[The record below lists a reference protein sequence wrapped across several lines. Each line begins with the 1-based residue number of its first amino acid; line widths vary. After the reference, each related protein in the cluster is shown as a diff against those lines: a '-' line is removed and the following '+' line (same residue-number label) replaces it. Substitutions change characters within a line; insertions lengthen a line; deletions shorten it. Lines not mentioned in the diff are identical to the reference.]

1 MANCKGKTKT
11 GAVCRAPAGA
21 EGLCFLHRNPD
32 RAKSFGQLGGRK
44 NRRSPINLE
53 IPDDMTAA
61 DIRKVTVQVIRLVLS
76 DELGAREAGAVTQL
90 LNSLHRMTPTAELEA
105 RVALLEEQRQ
115 EETGAQ
121 DVDLIGSPTNE
132 TVATTESDV
141 LLAAEQTSCPT
152 DAKTSDWT
160 DGGDGAE
167 SRSDEPDEAAQE
179 ERGAPPEADP
189 IGSPTNETVA
199 TAEND
204 VLRAA
209 EQTPC
214 PTDAH
219 TPSWTDG
226 GDGAE
231 SRSDK
236 PDEAAQEESGAP
248 PEADPIGSP
257 TNETVADAESDV
269 LAAEQTPS
277 PTDAHSPSWTDGG
290 DGAESRSEE
299 PDEAEEA

>member
-11 GAVCRAPAGA
+11 GAACGAHAGP
-21 EGLCFLHRNPD
+21 GGFCFFHANPD
-32 RAKSFGQLGGRK
+32 CAKSFGQIGGRK

-61 DIRKVTVQVIRLVLS
+61 DVRKVTVQVIRLVLS

-90 LNSLHRMTPTAELEA
+90 LNSLHRMTPTADLEA

-115 EETGAQ
+115 EENGAQ

-160 DGGDGAE
+160 DGGDE
-167 SRSDEPDEAAQE
+167 PKSRSEEPDEAVQE
-179 ERGAPPEADP
+179 ERGAPPEVDP

-199 TAEND
+199 
-204 VLRAA
+204 V
-209 EQTPC
+209 
-214 PTDAH
+214 
-219 TPSWTDG
+219 
-226 GDGAE
+226 
-231 SRSDK
+231 
-236 PDEAAQEESGAP
+236 
-248 PEADPIGSP
+248 
-257 TNETVADAESDV
+257 AESDV
-269 LAAEQTPS
+269 LLAAEQTLCPTDARTPGWTDGDENENRSNELDEATQEES
-277 PTDAHSPSWTDGG
+277 PTDEIGVTENEVWAEPEQTAPCSAGTIIEDEEDAAPCSVATDEQVEEAESPSDGVSEG
-290 DGAESRSEE
+290 EE
-299 PDEAEEA
+299 PS

>member
-1 MANCKGKTKT
+1 
-11 GAVCRAPAGA
+11 
-21 EGLCFLHRNPD
+21 
-32 RAKSFGQLGGRK
+32 
-44 NRRSPINLE
+44 
-53 IPDDMTAA
+53 MTAA

-204 VLRAA
+204 VLLVS
-209 EQTPC
+209 C
-214 PTDAH
+214 PGDLVSSVPL
-219 TPSWTDG
+219 PSICKTSTG
-226 GDGAE
+226 F
-231 SRSDK
+231 
-236 PDEAAQEESGAP
+236 
-248 PEADPIGSP
+248 
-257 TNETVADAESDV
+257 N
-269 LAAEQTPS
+269 
-277 PTDAHSPSWTDGG
+277 
-290 DGAESRSEE
+290 
-299 PDEAEEA
+299 